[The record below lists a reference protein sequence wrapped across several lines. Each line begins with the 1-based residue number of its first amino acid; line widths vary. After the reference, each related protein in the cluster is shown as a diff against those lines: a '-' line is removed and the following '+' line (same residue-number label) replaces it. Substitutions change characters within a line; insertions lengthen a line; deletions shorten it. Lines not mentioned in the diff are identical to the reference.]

1 MFGRYAAHRPAI
13 SADRLPDRPAQQPH
27 FIEKTRRFPVF
38 LAEPPRTPFDLD
50 FQVLGFPVRIHP
62 FFWLVGLLIGFPRH
76 SGPGENVG
84 IHLLIWFVTFF
95 TSILVHELGH
105 ALMMRRFGR
114 QSHIVLYA
122 MGGLAIEGRPRDFG
136 FGSPWSFDS
145 YTGFQPRQ
153 RTPQEQILISAA
165 GPGIQ
170 FVLLGLIIAIV
181 YATGGRVHA
190 QSGLLPYLEVVDGKI
205 AENQNLSALVE
216 MFMQVNL
223 YWPLINLLPVLPLDG
238 GQIAL
243 QVLMQ
248 HDPWGGTQR
257 ALWLSI
263 ITGGAMAIVGFLIM
277 HQGFTAML
285 FASLAI
291 SSYLTLQ
298 QMGGGRRPW

>member
-1 MFGRYAAHRPAI
+1 V
-13 SADRLPDRPAQQPH
+13 
-27 FIEKTRRFPVF
+27 FI
-38 LAEPPRTPFDLD
+38 AEPPRTPFDLD

-62 FFWLVGLLIGFPRH
+62 FFWLVGLFIGFQG
-76 SGPGENVG
+76 GPNAG
-84 IHLLIWFVTFF
+84 IHLLIWFVAFF
-95 TSILVHELGH
+95 SSILIHELGH
-105 ALMMRRFGR
+105 ALMMRRYGR
-114 QSHIVLYA
+114 ESHIVLYA
-122 MGGLAIEGRPRDFG
+122 MGGLAVEGRPLDFG

-170 FVLLGLIIAIV
+170 FVLLGLIAVIV
-181 YATGGRVHA
+181 YATGGQIAVEF
-190 QSGLLPYLEVVDGKI
+190 GGFLPFLEPVGGQLEKNI
-205 AENQNLSALVE
+205 NMQNLVRVLL
-216 MFMQVNL
+216 QINL

-248 HDPWGGTQR
+248 QDPWGGTQR

-263 ITGGAMAIVGFLIM
+263 IAGGAMALFGLLVMRQTL
-277 HQGFTAML
+277 TAML
-285 FASLAI
+285 FASLAV
-291 SSYLTLQ
+291 SSYLALQ